1 MLSIKDLTDLARSTS
16 SMGLINLGHEA
27 DPVLTRIVDE
37 DKVRWW
43 KKPNLRLLYLLLYP
57 TCMGIE
63 ITSGFDSQ
71 MINGLQLVTAW
82 NKCKYFKVELS
93 SGYACESNTTR
104 LWNGFYQRK
113 RSDCIQY
120 RRATTWHN
128 QQRLQPWSNFG
139 CPGCAMGCS
148 KVGTSLEYHAG
159 VNLPM
164 CWRYHPRVFCPW

>member
-1 MLSIKDLTDLARSTS
+1 
-16 SMGLINLGHEA
+16 MGLIDLGREA

-82 NKCKYFKVELS
+82 NKC
-93 SGYACESNTTR
+93 
-104 LWNGFYQRK
+104 
-113 RSDCIQY
+113 QY
-120 RRATTWHN
+120 TP
-128 QQRLQPWSNFG
+128 QS
-139 CPGCAMGCS
+139 
-148 KVGTSLEYHAG
+148 
-159 VNLPM
+159 
-164 CWRYHPRVFCPW
+164 

>member
-1 MLSIKDLTDLARSTS
+1 
-16 SMGLINLGHEA
+16 MGLIDLGREA

-82 NKCKYFKVELS
+82 NKCQYTLRVEDTYANIETLISADFGTASVNAKGATVYSIAGPLLGIIS
-93 SGYACESNTTR
+93 SAYNLGAILAVPVVPWVAQKLGRRWSIMIGSAFQCVGAIIQGFSVNCEC
-104 LWNGFYQRK
+104 LLPE
-113 RSDCIQY
+113 ILQY
-120 RRATTWHN
+120 
-128 QQRLQPWSNFG
+128 
-139 CPGCAMGCS
+139 
-148 KVGTSLEYHAG
+148 
-159 VNLPM
+159 
-164 CWRYHPRVFCPW
+164 

>member
-1 MLSIKDLTDLARSTS
+1 MLNVKSLSASAYRGVGEIPITLVGAIVRLYYVSLPSLLSYCFLRLQFIPFRVNPLSQTFHS
-16 SMGLINLGHEA
+16 SLPNSRMGLIDLGREA

-82 NKCKYFKVELS
+82 NKC
-93 SGYACESNTTR
+93 
-104 LWNGFYQRK
+104 
-113 RSDCIQY
+113 QY
-120 RRATTWHN
+120 
-128 QQRLQPWSNFG
+128 S
-139 CPGCAMGCS
+139 
-148 KVGTSLEYHAG
+148 
-159 VNLPM
+159 
-164 CWRYHPRVFCPW
+164 PRVEKSAC